1 MLLFGVAK
9 VTRENLRAY
18 LQRDWASARA
28 AKTAYVRDRIVTGG
42 ASQAARY
49 MDTLRA
55 APSLRTHSYEI
66 NQAAYQSNA
75 ANENTDEG
83 QDLSSGQSQTFD
95 QAQAAGQTLAEKI
108 RRIDRRCLERL
119 IALHRSRF

>member
-1 MLLFGVAK
+1 MITVLLFGVAK

-28 AKTAYVRDRIVTGG
+28 AKTAYVRNCIATGG
-42 ASQAARY
+42 VGQALRY
-49 MDTLRA
+49 MDTLRT
-55 APSLRTHSYEI
+55 APQLDSHSHEI

-83 QDLSSGQSQTFD
+83 QDPNFGQD
-95 QAQAAGQTLAEKI
+95 LGQTLSDKI

>member
-1 MLLFGVAK
+1 MITVLLFGVAK

-28 AKTAYVRDRIVTGG
+28 AKTAYVRNRIATGG
-42 ASQAARY
+42 VGQALQY
-49 MDTLRA
+49 MDTLRT
-55 APSLRTHSYEI
+55 APQLDSHSHEI

-83 QDLSSGQSQTFD
+83 QDPNFGQD
-95 QAQAAGQTLAEKI
+95 LGQTLSDKI

>member
-1 MLLFGVAK
+1 MSK

-28 AKTAYVRDRIVTGG
+28 AKTAYVNNRIATGG
-42 ASQAARY
+42 PRQALQY
-49 MDTLRA
+49 MDALRSA
-55 APSLRTHSYEI
+55 AQLDTYCHET
-66 NQAAYQSNA
+66 NQATNQSSVESKTKGGA
-75 ANENTDEG
+75 D
-83 QDLSSGQSQTFD
+83 QSQTSD
-95 QAQAAGQTLAEKI
+95 QDQAAGQTLAEKI